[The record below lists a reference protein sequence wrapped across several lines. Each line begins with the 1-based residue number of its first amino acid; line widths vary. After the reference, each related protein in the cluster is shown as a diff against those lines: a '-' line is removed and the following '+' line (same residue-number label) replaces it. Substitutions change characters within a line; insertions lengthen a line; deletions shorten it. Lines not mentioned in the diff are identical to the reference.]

1 MLGAQHG
8 FVAALLHAVLNPDT
22 DKHAG
27 FGVIVLAHSRGK
39 EDTANDVM
47 ALQVSSCEWHV
58 LLGPDFIGWSH
69 MMILEFTGVGL

>member
-8 FVAALLHAVLNPDT
+8 FAAALLYAVLNPDT

-27 FGVIVLAHSRGK
+27 FGVIVLVHSGGK

-47 ALQVSSCEWHV
+47 ALQVSSCE
-58 LLGPDFIGWSH
+58 
-69 MMILEFTGVGL
+69 